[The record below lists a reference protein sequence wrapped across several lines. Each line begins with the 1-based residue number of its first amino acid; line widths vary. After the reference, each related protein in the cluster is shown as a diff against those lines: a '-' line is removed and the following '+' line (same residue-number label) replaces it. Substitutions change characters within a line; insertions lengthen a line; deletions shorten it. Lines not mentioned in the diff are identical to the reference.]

1 LKHLDLSRNEFGSH
15 ATIVDFLDQCNLD
28 STKIQSLDLSYLQV
42 FDLNLTKYK
51 TFEFEDPDEEKQE
64 EQLVYKDE
72 EQM

>member
-1 LKHLDLSRNEFGSH
+1 M
-15 ATIVDFLDQCNLD
+15 DFLDQCNLH

-51 TFEFEDPDEEKQE
+51 TFGFEDPDEEKQE